1 MNIQKVKEA
10 IVHII
15 SQPNEFL
22 FTAKYLREY
31 FQESLAELDNPVDVD
46 ARIIARDISTG
57 ALEYAEYWDNI
68 VTKLIQQYAEQ
79 YHAKKCAEC
88 TQKKAPYKLFGV
100 D

>member
-1 MNIQKVKEA
+1 MNIQNVKEA
-10 IVHII
+10 MGHIV
-15 SQPNEFL
+15 SQQYELL

-31 FQESLAELDNPVDVD
+31 FQESIAELEAEQPAEDAIDVAEQIYMNYGDNETDE
-46 ARIIARDISTG
+46 AIA
-57 ALEYAEYWDNI
+57 LLNKYAES
-68 VTKLIQQYAEQ
+68 